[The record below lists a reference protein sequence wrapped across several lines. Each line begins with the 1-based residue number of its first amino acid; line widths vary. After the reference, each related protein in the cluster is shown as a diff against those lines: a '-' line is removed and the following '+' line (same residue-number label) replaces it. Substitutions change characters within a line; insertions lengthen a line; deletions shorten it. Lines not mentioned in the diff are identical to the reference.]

1 LSVLLAQE
9 QLTVN
14 SCAVVDTWPNCIYVK
29 FAISG
34 MRFGLMQTK
43 VGLVSLL
50 SKYQISVSE
59 KTPIPLVMN
68 AMSFIPS
75 PVGGMWLK
83 INSRNIDY
91 EKRRN

>member
-1 LSVLLAQE
+1 
-9 QLTVN
+9 
-14 SCAVVDTWPNCIYVK
+14 
-29 FAISG
+29 

-68 AMSFIPS
+68 ARSFIPS

-83 INSRNIDY
+83 IDSRIIDY
-91 EKRRN
+91 DERTN

>member
-1 LSVLLAQE
+1 VQI
-9 QLTVN
+9 
-14 SCAVVDTWPNCIYVK
+14 VDTWPKCIYVK

-43 VGLVSLL
+43 VGLVALL
-50 SKYQISVSE
+50 SKYRISVSQ

-68 AMSFIPS
+68 AKSIIPS

-83 INSRNIDY
+83 INSRRIDY
-91 EKRRN
+91 DKKTISA

>member
-1 LSVLLAQE
+1 VLLLISGQS
-9 QLTVN
+9 VI
-14 SCAVVDTWPNCIYVK
+14 CVK

-68 AMSFIPS
+68 AWSIIPS

-83 INSRNIDY
+83 FNRRNIDSD
-91 EKRRN
+91 KKPK

>member
-1 LSVLLAQE
+1 L
-9 QLTVN
+9 
-14 SCAVVDTWPNCIYVK
+14 AVVDTWQKCIYLK
-29 FAISG
+29 FVISG

-68 AMSFIPS
+68 AKSFIPS

-83 INSRNIDY
+83 INGRTDY
-91 EKRRN
+91 DKRTN

>member
-1 LSVLLAQE
+1 
-9 QLTVN
+9 
-14 SCAVVDTWPNCIYVK
+14 
-29 FAISG
+29 

-43 VGLVSLL
+43 VGLVCLL

-68 AMSFIPS
+68 AKSFIPS

-83 INSRNIDY
+83 IKSRSIDY
-91 EKRRN
+91 DKKMN